1 MFGEEFTIGVR
12 DLMTTDIY
20 YLSPSYTVDEA
31 LNDLQKKKFNA
42 APIEGKTSP
51 YYYVRRNEL
60 ARLSADGFGSDDLL
74 DHASQIDLDSLIS
87 PDMDFEDLIE
97 LLEQEIVYFIGWNDR
112 LEGII
117 TRADLNKLASH
128 TYLYSK
134 INQIETYLRDVVNHT
149 TSAQIIEK
157 NSDDA
162 RDKYEDDGDADLQL
176 RLVDY
181 TTFEDLYEIVKYH
194 RSSQG
199 NNPIPHYLPFDQENA
214 VRILYQIKELRNDVA
229 HHGNI
234 IHIMKIDQSTENNR
248 DIRDLLSIYDNMT
261 KILENRKNIYNNV
274 QAE

>member
-1 MFGEEFTIGVR
+1 MFGDEFTIGVR

-20 YLSPSYTVDEA
+20 YLSTEYTVDEA
-31 LNDLQKKKFNA
+31 LNDLQKKQFNA

-51 YYYVRRNEL
+51 YYYIRRNEL
-60 ARLSADGFGSDDLL
+60 VKLSDEGFGSDDLL
-74 DHASQIDLDSLIS
+74 DHVSQIDLDSLIS
-87 PDMDFEDLIE
+87 PDTDFEELIE

-134 INQIETYLRDVVNHT
+134 INQIETYLRDVIHRT
-149 TSAQIIEK
+149 TSPQIIEE
-157 NSDDA
+157 NSDKA
-162 RDKYEDDGDADLQL
+162 RSKYEDYGDADLQL

-194 RSSQG
+194 RSSQEI
-199 NNPIPHYLPFDQENA
+199 NPIPQHLPFDEDNS
-214 VRILYQIKELRNDVA
+214 VRILYKIKKLRNDVA
-229 HHGNI
+229 HHGNTV
-234 IHIMKIDQSTENNR
+234 HIMEVDQSRDDNR
-248 DIRDLLSIYDNMT
+248 DIRDLRRIYDNMNR
-261 KILENRKNIYNNV
+261 ILQYNV